1 MNSWLSRMLLAG
13 VACAALLGARAASAQ
28 TIQVTATVARS
39 CVISSTANI
48 AFGSYDP
55 VVANDANPVD
65 QVGSVGVRCTR
76 GTAYTVHLDQGRNAA
91 GTTRQMQSAGGD
103 VLRYVLYSDS
113 GRTTEW
119 ADQGG
124 TAASRAEILIPVF
137 GRIPGGQDVP
147 AGTYTDTLTAS
158 VNF

>member
-1 MNSWLSRMLLAG
+1 MHTWLSRMLLAG
-13 VACAALLGARAASAQ
+13 VASAALLGARAASAQ

-39 CVISSTANI
+39 CVVSSTANL

-55 VVANDANPVD
+55 VVANDASPVD
-65 QVGSVGVRCTR
+65 QAGSVGVRCTR

-91 GTTRQMQSAGGD
+91 GTTRQMRSASGD
-103 VLRYVLYSDS
+103 LLQYVLYSDN
-113 GRTTEW
+113 GRTTAW

-124 TAASRAEILIPVF
+124 TAASRAEILIPVY

-147 AGTYTDTLTAS
+147 PGTYEDTITAT
-158 VNF
+158 VDF